1 MSGMRWTEDEWRRY
15 TAQRR
20 LARGPGDPKAG
31 VTMAPTTASKSA
43 PSGRGKERS
52 ELEQILAGN
61 FAAMGLEPIRE
72 FHMANIDDT
81 ARGWRFDF
89 AFVAER
95 VLVEIHGALGFG
107 KHSKKAGQ
115 TNDLQKANAA
125 TEHGWSV
132 FSYGAA
138 QIRSGEAA
146 LQVERV
152 LRARR
157 AAVE

>member
-1 MSGMRWTEDEWRRY
+1 MTRWTEDDWKQYSARVGRAAKSPTVPQSPKG
-15 TAQRR
+15 TA
-20 LARGPGDPKAG
+20 AR
-31 VTMAPTTASKSA
+31 SA
-43 PSGRGKERS
+43 PKPRS
-52 ELEQILAGN
+52 ELETLLAGN
-61 FAAMGLEPIRE
+61 LEAMGLEPIRE
-72 FHMANIDDT
+72 YHMANIDDT
-81 ARGWRFDF
+81 AKGWRFDF
-89 AFVAER
+89 AFPAER

-115 TNDLQKANAA
+115 TNDLEKANAA

-152 LRARR
+152 VRRRRR
-157 AAVE
+157 AVE

>member
-1 MSGMRWTEDEWRRY
+1 MSGGLRWTDEEWRRY
-15 TAQRR
+15 NAARR
-20 LARGPGDPKAG
+20 LGRDTA
-31 VTMAPTTASKSA
+31 APPSDGRTVAPSTAAKSA
-43 PSGRGKERS
+43 PTRGKERS

-61 FAAMGLEPIRE
+61 FAAMELAPIRE

-89 AFVAER
+89 AFPAER

-152 LRARR
+152 VRARR
-157 AAVE
+157 LK